1 MLRGL
6 RMSLG
11 VCITMVIAFCIICPR
26 LKGTRVAQSNWNTQH
41 VPLLVCIP
49 DTLWTCRG
57 RGAVQPLREAGEE
70 FWPGC
75 GRDVRGASV
84 LLVSQRPCVHAGIL
98 ECRATCHITRPW
110 QAWVDSSKES
120 LRSQAADFTMHR
132 QELQSG

>member
-49 DTLWTCRG
+49 DTMDLQR
-57 RGAVQPLREAGEE
+57 AG
-70 FWPGC
+70 
-75 GRDVRGASV
+75 
-84 LLVSQRPCVHAGIL
+84 
-98 ECRATCHITRPW
+98 
-110 QAWVDSSKES
+110 SSPTTTS
-120 LRSQAADFTMHR
+120 SW
-132 QELQSG
+132 